1 MPKRSMANV
10 CIALAVAAVV
20 AVSTLND
27 GGVRRIL
34 TLNINANV
42 ESQDTI
48 NDMSKP
54 NRTPNH
60 ATQFAARSI
69 KGSNKKKS
77 MAQMSRERLLGNRPG
92 INKRASGSTRG
103 IQRNGGGGGGGAK
116 RNGGA
121 ASAGN
126 KPGINKR
133 GGVVNGTGG
142 RGVSGQ
148 QRGNKP
154 GINKRTGNRNNK
166 TGAARGKTNRDG
178 RNNTKKRAGR
188 PSNNNNSGMILQSRK
203 DGESIAEMMARTQIK
218 LRNNNSGGSGKKGKQ
233 KTRDRLQSPQQ
244 PSFTPPLQGN
254 TLFPY
259 TYPKIRYQP
268 WKKLS
273 TYTQTIAQKSL
284 GYDESSWNALEEAGG
299 NGVERTSFGKLS
311 EEEKEGVRVLG
322 MNEDVWNCFVNR
334 KSLRYH

>member
-42 ESQDTI
+42 ESQDSI

-154 GINKRTGNRNNK
+154 GINERTGNRNNK
-166 TGAARGKTNRDG
+166 TFLFLFGLALHCGCYYM
-178 RNNTKKRAGR
+178 NT
-188 PSNNNNSGMILQSRK
+188 
-203 DGESIAEMMARTQIK
+203 
-218 LRNNNSGGSGKKGKQ
+218 
-233 KTRDRLQSPQQ
+233 
-244 PSFTPPLQGN
+244 
-254 TLFPY
+254 
-259 TYPKIRYQP
+259 IR
-268 WKKLS
+268 
-273 TYTQTIAQKSL
+273 
-284 GYDESSWNALEEAGG
+284 
-299 NGVERTSFGKLS
+299 
-311 EEEKEGVRVLG
+311 
-322 MNEDVWNCFVNR
+322 
-334 KSLRYH
+334 